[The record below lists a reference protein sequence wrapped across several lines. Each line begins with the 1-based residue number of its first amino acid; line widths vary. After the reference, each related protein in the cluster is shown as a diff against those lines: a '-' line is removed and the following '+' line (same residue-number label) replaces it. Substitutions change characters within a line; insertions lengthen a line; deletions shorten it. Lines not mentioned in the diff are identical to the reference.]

1 VTNTEFGISF
11 NPEHVHIPSH
21 KHKVANNTGEGWG
34 ELTMGIVN
42 FNLLNSHVRKRGKI
56 NLKAGFYVFAV
67 FTPPK

>member
-1 VTNTEFGISF
+1 M
-11 NPEHVHIPSH
+11 
-21 KHKVANNTGEGWG
+21 ANNTGEGWRG
-34 ELTMGIVN
+34 LTMGIRN